1 MPEITAD
8 ARKTL
13 RQSFEEIADRAS
25 RLGEWISYQEKLR
38 PLQSN
43 FVTMLR
49 EVEAGVG
56 QQGFNDGAFT
66 RIKNAWT
73 TCRQFSLLDL
83 ELFHDG
89 IRYIDKALENG
100 VKVRYDA
107 GRFFSLA
114 ELIDT
119 DLRKANAMDLNDHC
133 SDFDK
138 AMTLQLAILLTTL
151 KSEMQELCILTQ
163 QLHQDFG
170 RE

>member
-1 MPEITAD
+1 MPELTAD

-13 RQSFEEIADRAS
+13 RQSFEEIAERAS
-25 RLGEWISYQEKLR
+25 RLGEWISYQERLR

-43 FVTMLR
+43 FVTVLR

-56 QQGFNDGAFT
+56 QQGFNNGAFT

-73 TCRQFSLLDL
+73 TCRQFSLTDL
-83 ELFHDG
+83 ELFADG

-107 GRFFSLA
+107 AKFFTLA
-114 ELIDT
+114 NLIDG
-119 DLRKANAMDLNDHC
+119 DLRKGAAMDLSEHC
-133 SDFDK
+133 SEFDR

-151 KSEMQELCILTQ
+151 KSEMQDLCALTQ

-170 RE
+170 RD